1 MTIALACTAVLAALV
16 FGLGANV
23 TRLRAATAARGG
35 SQQPTDLADP
45 LLKAIRAHGN
55 ATEYIPT
62 LIVLSLLVAVRA
74 PAWTLAFTVCA
85 TVARLVHAWGMLAAP
100 SLAGPTKLRVAGASG
115 TYLFGLA
122 LAVTVLATL

>member
-1 MTIALACTAVLAALV
+1 MTIAIACTAVLAALV

-55 ATEYIPT
+55 AAEYIPT
-62 LIVLSLLVAVRA
+62 LIALTLLIAVRA
-74 PAWTLAFTVCA
+74 PAWTLAFAIGA
-85 TVARLVHAWGMLAAP
+85 TVARLVHAWGMLTAP
-100 SLAGPTKLRVAGASG
+100 SLAAPTRLRVAGASG

>member
-1 MTIALACTAVLAALV
+1 MTIAIACTSVLAALV

-23 TRLRAATAARGG
+23 TRLRAATAAHGG
-35 SQQPTDLADP
+35 SQQPTDLADT

-74 PAWTLAFTVCA
+74 PAWTLAFAVGA
-85 TVARLVHAWGMLAAP
+85 TVARLVHAWGMLAQ